1 MFHWSLDDYI
11 PAGGLCVLVP
21 WVGSLSLSHFCLP
34 LGVIE
39 GATGGEVWVLPGTL
53 VSAKNL
59 VPWLL
64 ISQICF
70 AGHSRNVGGEKGN
83 VTANASPPR
92 EKIAFNTL
100 HNESLSKY
108 SRLKEVGSGAPEQL
122 RLSFRER
129 LRNQWQL
136 MGRSPRLYCSCNR
149 ILTRTIWHCLSLE
162 SGSPLRQR
170 THNVFKYKP

>member
-1 MFHWSLDDYI
+1 MTTSLLVACVSWSHGWAL
-11 PAGGLCVLVP
+11 
-21 WVGSLSLSHFCLP
+21 WVSSHFCLP

-39 GATGGEVWVLPGTL
+39 GATGGEVWVLLGTL

-83 VTANASPPR
+83 VTAKASPPR

-122 RLSFRER
+122 RLSFREK
-129 LRNQWQL
+129 LRKQWQL